1 MTEANPTADSISG
14 PPGSRL
20 LNESEVQTR
29 RGKVRVWT
37 FKPLNGR
44 HSNYTYFV
52 MIGRPEAVT
61 VHVARALEGCT
72 QCYEHMFHLNAMTIL
87 ANGDWRAECT
97 ANAYAGD

>member
-1 MTEANPTADSISG
+1 MANLPADSISG

-44 HSNYTYFV
+44 HSHYTYFV
-52 MIGRPEAVT
+52 MIGRPEGTVYTRSQYRDARYGYKWTSWRPTSAAAV
-61 VHVARALEGCT
+61 AEMLPKGPR
-72 QCYEHMFHLNAMTIL
+72 N
-87 ANGDWRAECT
+87 WRLPA
-97 ANAYAGD
+97 